1 MTGWIILLYMTGL
14 GLRRFQE
21 WQKRTKLNQLI
32 NSRRKI
38 TCESR
43 IKQKSEDQDIQEPHL
58 IQLNNQN
65 YNPEVTKTWH
75 NYVLPIIVLLTL
87 LIPQIYARTNFIFI
101 AELLEF
107 RIHIIC
113 TELIYLISIYM
124 NNHRL
129 RNFVR
134 TTLE

>member
-1 MTGWIILLYMTGL
+1 MTGL

-43 IKQKSEDQDIQEPHL
+43 IKQKSEDQDIQEPHQ

-65 YNPEVTKTWH
+65 YNPEVTKT
-75 NYVLPIIVLLTL
+75 
-87 LIPQIYARTNFIFI
+87 
-101 AELLEF
+101 
-107 RIHIIC
+107 
-113 TELIYLISIYM
+113 
-124 NNHRL
+124 
-129 RNFVR
+129 
-134 TTLE
+134 